1 MEKSNAESTN
11 AEIVT
16 IKEKI
21 NIEPKKRI
29 EILNRPTTS
38 FLGF

>member
-21 NIEPKKRI
+21 NIEPQKKG
-29 EILNRPTTS
+29 LK
-38 FLGF
+38 F